1 MEDKGQMDEVIEQMK
16 LMNVLLSKHDKREE
30 TKETREKNFNSKS
43 FWGGIFIM
51 VFLFLMNKVDFQQ
64 KVTEMSLLQQRNEY
78 SLLRAKNTP
87 PMDDQE
93 IDGYIS
99 PRDVGGG

>member
-1 MEDKGQMDEVIEQMK
+1 MEDKGQTNEVIEQMK

-30 TKETREKNFNSKS
+30 TREKNFNSKS
-43 FWGGIFIM
+43 FWVGIFIM

>member
-1 MEDKGQMDEVIEQMK
+1 
-16 LMNVLLSKHDKREE
+16 
-30 TKETREKNFNSKS
+30 
-43 FWGGIFIM
+43 M

-64 KVTEMSLLQQRNEY
+64 KVTELSLLQQRNEY